1 MPVRVN
7 DLLLRARPFT
17 PLLLAAAVIG
27 AALTRGL
34 GLSLLVLAGG
44 MLLYAIGSLWASV
57 QSLGDDAALSLDE
70 ALALAAPSAEEE
82 KKRSVLRALKDL
94 EYERNV
100 GKIGDADYLE
110 LSTRYREEARRL
122 LRELNDA
129 ELPARARV
137 EKLLA
142 RRLGGAAPPPPR
154 RAPPESEAQGDDTEL
169 DSDTET
175 AGDTELDSDTET
187 AGDTE
192 SERAPEASGKPTCTE
207 CDTEN
212 DPDAR
217 FCKKCGEALG

>member
-1 MPVRVN
+1 VPVRVN

-100 GKIGDADYLE
+100 GKIGEADYLE

-142 RRLGGAAPPPPR
+142 RRLGGAARPPPR
-154 RAPPESEAQGDDTEL
+154 QAPPESEPEGA
-169 DSDTET
+169 
-175 AGDTELDSDTET
+175 DTELDSDTET

>member
-100 GKIGDADYLE
+100 GKIGEADYLE

-129 ELPARARV
+129 ELPARARF

-154 RAPPESEAQGDDTEL
+154 QAPPESEPEGA
-169 DSDTET
+169 
-175 AGDTELDSDTET
+175 DTELDSDTET

>member
-100 GKIGDADYLE
+100 GKIGEADYLE

-142 RRLGGAAPPPPR
+142 RRMGGASPPPPR
-154 RAPPESEAQGDDTEL
+154 QAPPESEPEGA
-169 DSDTET
+169 
-175 AGDTELDSDTET
+175 DTELDSDTET

>member
-100 GKIGDADYLE
+100 GKIGEADYLE

-142 RRLGGAAPPPPR
+142 RRLGSAAPPPPR
-154 RAPPESEAQGDDTEL
+154 QAPPESEPEGA
-169 DSDTET
+169 
-175 AGDTELDSDTET
+175 DTELDSDTET

>member
-100 GKIGDADYLE
+100 GKIGEADYLE

-142 RRLGGAAPPPPR
+142 RRLGGAARPPPR
-154 RAPPESEAQGDDTEL
+154 QAPPESEPEGADTEL

-175 AGDTELDSDTET
+175 AG
-187 AGDTE
+187 ATE

>member
-100 GKIGDADYLE
+100 GKIGEADYLE

-154 RAPPESEAQGDDTEL
+154 QAPPESEPEGA
-169 DSDTET
+169 
-175 AGDTELDSDTET
+175 DTELDSDTET